1 MFPTLIESLLARW
14 LNWSFAAAILSWF
27 PWKKKLNESVNERV
41 NIFFKEKKTKKKKI
55 CIGRLKEFQLFSTVE
70 TGGFLTRI
78 IAVSCDLLTC
88 VPLCRAGAWPFR
100 SSFVKRPVNR
110 LSGAAAAPEHFS
122 SPSGG
127 APESLTFDIHLAGR
141 MCRYFRWRQKR
152 RNIWLPKNLKKWK
165 HLLSVSTG
173 VFKTDL
179 RYNMVINRLS
189 LRVNESCAE
198 KCSHQSAN
206 VGRWT
211 FDSCQL
217 HEVFSAGV
225 SVIIVGIFHHFI
237 PFDRPWRVLHFR
249 FWVCWD

>member
-1 MFPTLIESLLARW
+1 M
-14 LNWSFAAAILSWF
+14 
-27 PWKKKLNESVNERV
+27 SVWTF
-41 NIFFKEKKTKKKKI
+41 FFKEKKKKI

-179 RYNMVINRLS
+179 RYNMVINRVMCWKMFTSVGKCRPLNFWQLS
-189 LRVNESCAE
+189 APR
-198 KCSHQSAN
+198 
-206 VGRWT
+206 G
-211 FDSCQL
+211 
-217 HEVFSAGV
+217 VFGWCK
-225 SVIIVGIFHHFI
+225 
-237 PFDRPWRVLHFR
+237 RNY
-249 FWVCWD
+249 CWNLSSLYTVR